1 MKLKMAK
8 FMSVV
13 TIALLL
19 AGCGAKSEETPIP
32 DDSEVQSEEAVSEK
46 AESASSGVA
55 SVSEAEPSVD
65 ESLISEN
72 EAKSIALKD
81 AGITEDQTSGIR
93 VKLERDDGVQQYEVE
108 FYAGDKE
115 YDYEIDAVT
124 GNILN
129 KDMDI
134 EDDFQKSGTSD
145 ASISEGE
152 ARKIALNEVSGAGEN
167 DIRIH
172 QDKDDGRTIYEGTI
186 IYKERKYE
194 FEIDATTGTFLE
206 WSAESIYD

>member
-46 AESASSGVA
+46 AESASSGDA

-194 FEIDATTGTFLE
+194 FEIDANSGKILE
-206 WSAESIYD
+206 WEEESLK

>member
-46 AESASSGVA
+46 VESASSGVA

-194 FEIDATTGTFLE
+194 FEIDANSGKILE
-206 WSAESIYD
+206 WEEESLK

>member
-81 AGITEDQTSGIR
+81 AGITEGQTSGIR

-194 FEIDATTGTFLE
+194 FEIDANSGKILE
-206 WSAESIYD
+206 WEEESLK

>member
-81 AGITEDQTSGIR
+81 AGITEDQTSCIR

-194 FEIDATTGTFLE
+194 FEIDANSGKILE
-206 WSAESIYD
+206 WEEESLK

>member
-65 ESLISEN
+65 ESLIPEN

-134 EDDFQKSGTSD
+134 EDDFQKSGASD
-145 ASISEGE
+145 ASISEDE

-186 IYKERKYE
+186 VYKERKYE
-194 FEIDATTGTFLE
+194 FEIDANSGKILE
-206 WSAESIYD
+206 WEEESLK

>member
-93 VKLERDDGVQQYEVE
+93 VKLERDDGVHQYEGE

-194 FEIDATTGTFLE
+194 FEIDANSGKILE
-206 WSAESIYD
+206 WEEESLK